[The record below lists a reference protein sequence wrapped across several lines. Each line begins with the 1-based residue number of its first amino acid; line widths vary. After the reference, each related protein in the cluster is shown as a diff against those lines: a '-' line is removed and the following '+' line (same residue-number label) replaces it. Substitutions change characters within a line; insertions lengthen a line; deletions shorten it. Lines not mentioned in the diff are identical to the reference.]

1 MSSTDFY
8 LEEGTTYLEDG
19 ILIEQPSTQ
28 VVLHTEKKYIN
39 NDISLNLNVKSGKVT
54 VPTLEI
60 TSNPTITVDNN
71 GLITA
76 SFNIGSE
83 DITPTI
89 SAGWISSG
97 TAGTVSASGSKT
109 KQLKTRSAT
118 IYNTSTSDQTI
129 TSSTYLT
136 GTQTIRKVT
145 TSGIS
150 AENIKSGTTIKVGDV
165 EDDDRIAGVTGT
177 FTSSSTVSSG
187 QTAAAAAQIR
197 SGYSAWVNGTEIK
210 GSISNGI
217 ITNNTSGGTSS
228 GTINR
233 GSQIKISSGYYASDT
248 YYTAQSNSG
257 TLTIDTSKN
266 SGTISVDGY
275 ANVNITGIN
284 IPKPSS
290 GTNTF
295 QIKVPNGANDTITFT
310 FTVDANGNTTIN

>member
-8 LEEGTTYLEDG
+8 LEEGTTYLEDE

-28 VVLHTEKKYIN
+28 VVLHTEEKYIN
-39 NDISLNLNVKSGKVT
+39 NDISLNLNVKSGSAT
-54 VPTLEI
+54 TPATTI
-60 TSNPTITVDNN
+60 TTNPTITVNGS

-76 SFNIGSE
+76 SYNGSKS
-83 DITPTI
+83 IPPTV
-89 SAGWISSG
+89 SAGWVSSG
-97 TAGTVSASGSKT
+97 TTGIIRTSGSNT
-109 KQLKTRSAT
+109 KQLTTKAAT
-118 IYNTSTSDQTI
+118 NYPPSTSDQTI
-129 TSSTYLT
+129 ASGIYLT

-150 AENIKSGTTIKVGDV
+150 AANIKNGTTIKVGDAA
-165 EDDDRIAGVTGT
+165 DDDRIAGVTGT

-197 SGYSAWVNGTEIK
+197 SGYSAWVNGIEVK
-210 GSISNGI
+210 GSIVNGT

-233 GSQIKISSGYYASDT
+233 GNQIKISAGYYANDT

-266 SGTISVDGY
+266 KGSI
-275 ANVNITGIN
+275 NVNGYTNVSVIGIN

-295 QIKVPNGANDTITFT
+295 QIKVPNGENDTITFT
-310 FTVDANGNTTIN
+310 FTVDTNGNTTIS

>member
-8 LEEGTTYLEDG
+8 LEEGTTYLEDE

-28 VVLHTEKKYIN
+28 VVLHTEEKYIN
-39 NDISLNLNVKSGKVT
+39 NDISLNLNVKSGSAT
-54 VPTLEI
+54 TPTTTI
-60 TSNPTITVDNN
+60 TSNPTIAVDSN

-76 SFNIGSE
+76 SYNSSKN
-83 DITPTI
+83 ITPTV
-89 SAGWISSG
+89 SAGWVSSG
-97 TAGTVSASGSKT
+97 TAGTVSTSGSNT
-109 KQLKTRSAT
+109 KQLTTKAAAT
-118 IYNTSTSDQTI
+118 YNTSTSDQTI
-129 TSSTYLT
+129 ASGTYLT
-136 GTQTIRKVT
+136 GTQTIRKIT

-150 AENIKSGTTIKVGDV
+150 AANIKSGTTIKVGDAG
-165 EDDDRIAGVTGT
+165 DDDRIAGVTGT

-210 GSISNGI
+210 GSIANGT

-233 GSQIKISSGYYASDT
+233 GSQIKIGAGYYASDT

-266 SGTISVDGY
+266 KGTISVNGY

-295 QIKVPNGANDTITFT
+295 QIKVPNGENDTITFT
-310 FTVDANGNTTIN
+310 FTVDSDGNTTIN